1 MNKLESFF
9 QVLNNL
15 EEPFF
20 VLDLNL
26 NIIKISSNAKSI
38 LNIDKNV
45 KKLGDVFDDKNL
57 NKFKK
62 SCSVINDIQKSN
74 FHINI
79 QNQKILLK
87 SSLINLDNK
96 PHNLI
101 LIKDNHL
108 FESELKLTNCI
119 FKISEASHYVD
130 NLDELYS
137 IIHKILS
144 KVVYTENFYI
154 AIVDNKNDV
163 IHFPYFIDKYDPK
176 PKSRKISNGL
186 TEYVCKTGE
195 SILVNPEQN
204 DSFIKNKKM
213 NINGSKS
220 VDWLGVPLK
229 NTLNETFGALVVQ
242 SYDKNIR
249 FTEKDQNILEF
260 VSHQIAMAIKR
271 KMDRQEIEQKAYY
284 DQTTGLTNKLLFND
298 RLEQSMHDAKR
309 HNTRTAILFLDL
321 DNFKYVNDTMGHSA
335 GDKLLKIVSKRL
347 KSSLRKTDTIARWG
361 GDEFTVILP
370 KIKNTNDIRRLCKRI
385 LNEDLTN
392 VVVDNKELRIT
403 ASIGIAIYPE
413 DGLDIETLTKN
424 ADTAMYKAKDSG
436 KNQYKFFKPLM
447 NKEITERFSN
457 ESNLFKAIEKEEFLL
472 LFQPQIDLETNEIT
486 GFESLVRWNSPG
498 KGILPP
504 YQFIPIA
511 EETDLIIPL
520 GEWILRETCKQ
531 NKIWHE
537 KGHRLTCAVN
547 ISAKQFLKYNLAD
560 IVKNILHE
568 TGLDPEF
575 LELELTETILMKDLE
590 KTIRVLKRLKEMG
603 VKISIDDFGTGYS
616 SLSYL
621 KQFPI
626 DTLKIDQSFISSIN
640 NDLADDNLTIANI
653 VIDLGHKL
661 GLKVIA
667 EGVETEKQV
676 EFLKKYACDK
686 IQGYL
691 ISEPVNEIE
700 FNLLLK

>member
-20 VLDLNL
+20 VIDPNL

-45 KKLGDVFDDKNL
+45 KKLGEVFDDKNL

-62 SCSVINDIQKSN
+62 SCSVINNIQKSN

-79 QNQKILLK
+79 HNQKILLK

-96 PHNLI
+96 PHDLI

-249 FTEKDQNILEF
+249 FTEKDQNIF
-260 VSHQIAMAIKR
+260 RICITSNCYGY
-271 KMDRQEIEQKAYY
+271 QK
-284 DQTTGLTNKLLFND
+284 
-298 RLEQSMHDAKR
+298 
-309 HNTRTAILFLDL
+309 
-321 DNFKYVNDTMGHSA
+321 
-335 GDKLLKIVSKRL
+335 
-347 KSSLRKTDTIARWG
+347 
-361 GDEFTVILP
+361 
-370 KIKNTNDIRRLCKRI
+370 KN
-385 LNEDLTN
+385 
-392 VVVDNKELRIT
+392 
-403 ASIGIAIYPE
+403 G
-413 DGLDIETLTKN
+413 
-424 ADTAMYKAKDSG
+424 
-436 KNQYKFFKPLM
+436 
-447 NKEITERFSN
+447 
-457 ESNLFKAIEKEEFLL
+457 
-472 LFQPQIDLETNEIT
+472 
-486 GFESLVRWNSPG
+486 
-498 KGILPP
+498 
-504 YQFIPIA
+504 
-511 EETDLIIPL
+511 
-520 GEWILRETCKQ
+520 
-531 NKIWHE
+531 
-537 KGHRLTCAVN
+537 
-547 ISAKQFLKYNLAD
+547 
-560 IVKNILHE
+560 
-568 TGLDPEF
+568 
-575 LELELTETILMKDLE
+575 
-590 KTIRVLKRLKEMG
+590 
-603 VKISIDDFGTGYS
+603 
-616 SLSYL
+616 
-621 KQFPI
+621 
-626 DTLKIDQSFISSIN
+626 
-640 NDLADDNLTIANI
+640 
-653 VIDLGHKL
+653 
-661 GLKVIA
+661 
-667 EGVETEKQV
+667 
-676 EFLKKYACDK
+676 
-686 IQGYL
+686 
-691 ISEPVNEIE
+691 
-700 FNLLLK
+700 